1 MARNTPYHHRPRVL
15 GYNYLSK
22 LNGLGAKIEKQTGPP
37 NSKLS
42 KGKIDAKKVDFKNL
56 KVGESVCNN
65 VYVYDPDGIAAVTIP
80 DTVLRVGAF
89 TISPYIGIIGPGQVA
104 GVDITF
110 DPSGCE
116 TVNEKL
122 RFVVC
127 GSDESDSSNQVE
139 AVAGFDLVGD
149 SCYPCIITD
158 DKSSIFEEI
167 EVVPSLT
174 ALIESG
180 TGAGEGVGA
189 EMGTGT
195 RTGMR
200 TGTGDDEKH
209 GRVPVGKVVFA
220 EKENI
225 MMWGPVMCGA
235 GDTRGVAERIRI
247 TNPTKIDIKVKFR
260 ILASE
265 EATEGNN
272 STLNVKVNGKDKDT
286 KSLKKEGKSSKATV
300 IPVTVESAFTVQPEV
315 WDIPPHEHRY
325 VTVYFNPLEIK
336 NYRAVFTADVADCS
350 TLPAPPLLTAT
361 ATGTTAAAAAAA
373 AAAATAPRRRAAV
386 GSGISLIFDVGGTG
400 TMPCISI
407 EEPTHR
413 QPDGSL
419 LIEFQKVHV
428 DRVCS
433 RRFTIKN
440 RGVMAA
446 TCLFKMTG
454 SEDFHFS
461 GRNTS
466 LTLEPGQQEDL
477 TVSFCPKHV
486 GEGKDMQA
494 ASVRVTVLHNHFDF
508 YVLKLRGSSYECD
521 AVIDVDNDIDSD
533 SDMVMENNSDYSIVP
548 ISNSSVISDENAR
561 KRSDI
566 SYDIS
571 HEKFTFPEINLSKS
585 PGNVSSAT
593 RTLTLRSRSSHT
605 LKYEFSIP
613 DGELNACSF
622 SILRYPITSVLLHLH
637 PLLSFLSFLSSLL
650 SSPFSLLFC
659 LVAFSLSILDS

>member
-15 GYNYLSK
+15 GDNYLSK
-22 LNGLGAKIEKQTGPP
+22 LNTFGAKIDKQTGPP
-37 NSKLS
+37 NARLS

-56 KVGESVCNN
+56 KVGESVGNN

-80 DTVLRVGAF
+80 DTVMRVGAF
-89 TISPYIGIIGPGQVA
+89 TVSPYIGIIGPGQVA

-116 TVNEKL
+116 TVKEKL
-122 RFVVC
+122 RFIVC
-127 GSDESDSSNQVE
+127 GSDENDSSNQIE
-139 AVAGFDLVGD
+139 AVAGFDVVGD

-158 DKSSIFEEI
+158 DKSSIFEEV

-180 TGAGEGVGA
+180 TGTGTGIRTGTGVGA

-195 RTGMR
+195 RTGLG
-200 TGTGDDEKH
+200 TGIGDDEKYS
-209 GRVPVGKVVFA
+209 RVPVGKVVFA

-225 MMWGPVMCGA
+225 MMWGGVMCST
-235 GDTRGVAERIRI
+235 GDTRGIAERIRI
-247 TNPTKIDIKVKFR
+247 TNPTKIDIKVKFK
-260 ILASE
+260 IITTE
-265 EATEGNN
+265 EAAEGNT
-272 STLNVKVNGKDKDT
+272 STLNVKVTGKEKET
-286 KSLKKEGKSSKATV
+286 KALKKEGKSSKVTV
-300 IPVTVESAFTVQPEV
+300 IPAAAESAFTVQPEV

-336 NYRAVFTADVADCS
+336 NYRAVFTAEVADCS
-350 TLPAPPLLTAT
+350 TLPAPTPPTVT
-361 ATGTTAAAAAAA
+361 
-373 AAAATAPRRRAAV
+373 AAAATAAAAITTLTVSRRRVVA
-386 GSGISLIFDVGGTG
+386 GSGTSLMFDVGGTG

-413 QPDGSL
+413 QSDGSL
-419 LIEFQKVHV
+419 LIDFQKVHV

-433 RRFTIKN
+433 RRFSIKN

-446 TCLFKMTG
+446 TCLFNMTG
-454 SEDFHFS
+454 SDEFHFS

-486 GEGKDMQA
+486 SEGKEMQT

-508 YVLKLRGSSYECD
+508 YVLKLKGSSYECD
-521 AVIDVDNDIDSD
+521 AVIDVDHDGDSSSD
-533 SDMVMENNSDYSIVP
+533 SDIDVENITDYSIVP
-548 ISNSSVISDENAR
+548 ISNSTVRRDEKASNR
-561 KRSDI
+561 NDK

-585 PGNVSSAT
+585 SGNVCSTT

-613 DGELNACSF
+613 DGEINAWSCCSCTT
-622 SILRYPITSVLLHLH
+622 ICGLLLLHHL
-637 PLLSFLSFLSSLL
+637 FSLL
-650 SSPFSLLFC
+650 SSLFCSLFSLLFS
-659 LVAFSLSILDS
+659 LLTFFLSIPNS

>member
-1 MARNTPYHHRPRVL
+1 MARNTPYHHRAKLL
-15 GYNYLSK
+15 GDNYLSK
-22 LNGLGAKIEKQTGPP
+22 LNTLGAKIEKQTGPL
-37 NSKLS
+37 NTRLS
-42 KGKIDAKKVDFKNL
+42 KGKLDAKKVDSKNL
-56 KVGESVCNN
+56 KVGESVGNN
-65 VYVYDPDGIAAVTIP
+65 VYVYDPDGIAAVTVP
-80 DTVLRVGAF
+80 DTVMRVGAF
-89 TISPYIGIIGPGQVA
+89 TVSPYIGIIGPGQVA

-116 TVNEKL
+116 TVKEKL
-122 RFVVC
+122 RFIVC
-127 GSDESDSSNQVE
+127 GSDENDSSNQVE
-139 AVAGFDLVGD
+139 AVAGFDVVGD
-149 SCYPCIITD
+149 SCYPCIITV

-174 ALIESG
+174 AFIESG
-180 TGAGEGVGA
+180 TGTGTGTGTGIRIGTGVGA

-195 RTGMR
+195 RTGMG
-200 TGTGDDEKH
+200 TGIGDDEKH
-209 GRVPVGKVVFA
+209 SRVPVGKVVFA

-225 MMWGPVMCGA
+225 MMWGAVMCST

-247 TNPTKIDIKVKFR
+247 TNPTKIDIKVKFK
-260 ILASE
+260 ILTTE
-265 EATEGNN
+265 EAAEGNT
-272 STLNVKVNGKDKDT
+272 STSNVKVTGKEKET
-286 KSLKKEGKSSKATV
+286 KTLKKEGKSSKVTV
-300 IPVTVESAFTVQPEV
+300 IPVAAESAFTVQPEV

-336 NYRAVFTADVADCS
+336 NYRAVFAAEVADCS
-350 TLPAPPLLTAT
+350 TLPAAT
-361 ATGTTAAAAAAA
+361 PSTTTTTTTAAAAAAA
-373 AAAATAPRRRAAV
+373 AASTTLTVSRRRVVA
-386 GSGISLIFDVGGTG
+386 GSGTSLMFDVGGTG

-419 LIEFQKVHV
+419 LIDFQKVHV

-433 RRFTIKN
+433 RRFSLRN

-446 TCLFKMTG
+446 TCLFNMTG
-454 SEDFHFS
+454 SEDFQFS

-477 TVSFCPKHV
+477 TVSFCPKHES
-486 GEGKDMQA
+486 EGKDMQA

-508 YVLKLRGSSYECD
+508 YVLKLKGSSYECD
-521 AVIDVDNDIDSD
+521 AVIDVDNDNDSNSNSSSSMD
-533 SDMVMENNSDYSIVP
+533 REHNSDYSIVP
-548 ISNSSVISDENAR
+548 INNSTVRRDEKES

-585 PGNVSSAT
+585 PGNVCSTT

-613 DGELNACSF
+613 DGEINA
-622 SILRYPITSVLLHLH
+622 
-637 PLLSFLSFLSSLL
+637 
-650 SSPFSLLFC
+650 
-659 LVAFSLSILDS
+659 